1 MFGQVQSGWHAQP
14 DDEAGTTEGTTG
26 AKPVSGAGGGTI
38 GDWPHKSPLGRG
50 GGGVTFFPSF
60 TTLFAFHH
68 DAIDSP
74 RDGLT
79 YSFPSLGGP
88 LPTVMTAPNRRPLP

>member
-38 GDWPHKSPLGRG
+38 GDWSPFAMGPTNPLLGAEG
-50 GGGVTFFPSF
+50 AV
-60 TTLFAFHH
+60 
-68 DAIDSP
+68 
-74 RDGLT
+74 
-79 YSFPSLGGP
+79 
-88 LPTVMTAPNRRPLP
+88 